1 MIVTLSGRH
10 HPPRCFGDCVLGELL
25 SFVRSPKKVVL
36 DLKYVDQELENE
48 YLLQSALILAQIK
61 GNDTVTRVLQRV
73 SRESADSSIHLKKIG
88 VLIFPYFL
96 Y

>member
-1 MIVTLSGRH
+1 
-10 HPPRCFGDCVLGELL
+10 
-25 SFVRSPKKVVL
+25 VRSPKKVVL

-73 SRESADSSIHLKKIG
+73 SRESADSSIHLKKNWCSNLSLLSILESG
-88 VLIFPYFL
+88 CKTLE
-96 Y
+96 